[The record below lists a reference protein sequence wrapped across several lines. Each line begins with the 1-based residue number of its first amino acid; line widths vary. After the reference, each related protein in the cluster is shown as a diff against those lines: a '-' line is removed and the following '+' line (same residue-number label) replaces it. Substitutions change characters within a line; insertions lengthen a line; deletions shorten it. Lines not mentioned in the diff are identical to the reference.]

1 MLQSIYS
8 MRFVNLEDYAIYKQK
23 FEEKHGRLYKKT
35 EKRAI
40 VESICWYNIEDEK
53 WSCNLY
59 AYYKSNKIPM
69 PLFMEHHSPYGKN
82 GETHQYL
89 INDYV
94 ISEEG
99 YDIGY
104 ITEDGERIK

>member
-1 MLQSIYS
+1 MVYSIYS
-8 MRFVNLEDYAIYKQK
+8 MRFVTLEDYAICKQK
-23 FEEKHGRLYKKT
+23 FEEKHGQLSKKT

-40 VESICWYNIEDEK
+40 VESINWYNDEDQK
-53 WSCNLY
+53 WSYDLY
-59 AYYKSNKIPM
+59 AYHKSNKVPM

-94 ISEEG
+94 IFEEE
-99 YDIGY
+99 YDVGY
-104 ITEDGERIK
+104 ITEEGERIK